1 MEFLKSIELYF
12 FSNDLTNKYRSI
24 ISQFTTLNVRA
35 VERALQHRLLHSFQH
50 LFTSAPH
57 NFVYCDVHLPLP
69 SPKGTYDDVVLLHF
83 VPRLISNPELLSTK
97 PMARSGQIRFV
108 HVSLLPVRNVT
119 GDERAHV
126 RNKSSKSRSFF
137 DEFNTAV
144 KFFLIN
150 VVISA
155 S

>member
-1 MEFLKSIELYF
+1 MNYIF
-12 FSNDLTNKYRSI
+12 FSNDLTNKFHSI

-35 VERALQHRLLHSFQH
+35 VERTLQHRLPHSFQH
-50 LFTSAPH
+50 LFTSAPL
-57 NFVYCDVHLPLP
+57 NFVHCGVHLPLP
-69 SPKGTYDDVVLLHF
+69 SPKGIYDDVVLLHF
-83 VPRLISNPELLSTK
+83 LPRLISYPDLLSTK
-97 PMARSGQIRFV
+97 PRARSGQIRFV

-119 GDERAHV
+119 GDERAHA
-126 RNKSSKSRSFF
+126 RNKSSKSRPFF